1 MQRLRNPQPLN
12 LLVNMFNIRF
22 AVFALVFGMC
32 VAFIGC
38 NNQKPSPIRSN
49 TIEPKLIVN
58 DNFIN
63 IEGDTTLN
71 YSLHVLIGSDISFE
85 KKVKANQKISYISLL
100 EENKDFFNDIALLL
114 AKNTGNLTMKLSL
127 SEECDTTVAFHLDI
141 KDTNQYVA
149 QVISGTCA
157 PTTGTFDPSNVESD
171 IIKWLFRKH
180 ENNLG
185 DSIINNMRLYLK
197 ELNRSDYKE
206 YSTSHKIPAVNSLRG
221 IEYKVTSDLKAD
233 HYYLFACNNEKDV
246 EDFVEEMVSVKF
258 ESSTNSLNQSMPCF
272 SSSSTSGCA
281 CILLVG
287 INNDWSFQFV
297 PVGLI
302 CIDNIPPKIGNAR
315 LGSNIN
321 TSSQFIFKNKKIK
334 VFAKSA
340 IPVATSGIV
349 VVDFGKFEGFG
360 YMFNVPF
367 TFIFAGDVKTIIVH
381 QSKSRTEV
389 IDLSDKTSP
398 YHITINVGL
407 DAGDNYIPI
416 DAIDS
421 CGNKATYDL
430 KISTERIKDNPVIE
444 NNIYN

>member
-12 LLVNMFNIRF
+12 QLVNMFNNRF

-32 VAFIGC
+32 VTFIGC
-38 NNQKPSPIRSN
+38 KNQKPSPIGSN
-49 TIEPKLIVN
+49 TIEPKLIAN

-63 IEGDTTLN
+63 IEGDTTIN

-100 EENKDFFNDIALLL
+100 KENKDFFNDIALLL
-114 AKNTGNLTMKLSL
+114 AKNTGDLTMKLSL

-171 IIKWLFRKH
+171 IIKWLYRKH
-180 ENNLG
+180 ESNLG

-197 ELNRSDYKE
+197 ELNRSNYKE
-206 YSTSHKIPAVNSLRG
+206 YSTSHKIPVVNSLRG
-221 IEYKVTSDLKAD
+221 IEYKITSDLKAD

-272 SSSSTSGCA
+272 RSSSTSGCA

-287 INNDWSFQFV
+287 INNDWSFHFV

-302 CIDNIPPKIGNAR
+302 CIDNISPMIGGVGGR
-315 LGSNIN
+315 SIIN
-321 TSSQFIFKNKKIK
+321 ESSQFTFENKQIK
-334 VFAKSA
+334 VFAKST
-340 IPVATSGIV
+340 IPVTSGTV
-349 VVDFGKFEGFG
+349 GVGFGKFEGYG
-360 YMFNVPF
+360 YMLNVPF
-367 TFIFAGDVKTIIVH
+367 TFTFSGDVKTIIVH
-381 QSKSRTEV
+381 QTKSQTEV

-398 YHITINVGL
+398 YHITIRVGL
-407 DAGDNYIPI
+407 DTGDNYIPI
-416 DAIDS
+416 DAIDA

-430 KISTERIKDNPVIE
+430 RISTERIKDNPVIE